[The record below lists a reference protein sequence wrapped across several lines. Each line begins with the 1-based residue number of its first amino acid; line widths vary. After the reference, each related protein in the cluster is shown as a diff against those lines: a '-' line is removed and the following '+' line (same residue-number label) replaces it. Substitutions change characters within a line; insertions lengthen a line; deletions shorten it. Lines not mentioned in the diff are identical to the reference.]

1 MSPVRKCNL
10 KECQPVR
17 IISWRSNLKKTM
29 GKGSCWPLPFSFHIL
44 SLFPTP
50 SSSSS
55 SYFPSSFLLNH
66 PKQLLQSSYY
76 LIIMFFTALWHSTF
90 SISLPEYFITSM
102 LPHCSVPS
110 THIMWLPCITE
121 NETACLITEIISE
134 YTGTW
139 VVNNSQKRQRRFQVP
154 GQGKG
159 RELPLGRWQLYP
171 GQKGSLVS
179 LIIDLEFLL
188 RATEYIRAL
197 PRVMVGIP

>member
-1 MSPVRKCNL
+1 MPACPNYFL
-10 KECQPVR
+10 EEQPQENNGKR
-17 IISWRSNLKKTM
+17 IVLTPSLLLPYSQ
-29 GKGSCWPLPFSFHIL
+29 PLPNPFLFFLLLFSLLFSFK
-44 SLFPTP
+44 PPKTATAV
-50 SSSSS
+50 
-55 SYFPSSFLLNH
+55 LLL
-66 PKQLLQSSYY
+66 PYY
-76 LIIMFFTALWHSTF
+76 YVFYCSVATF
-90 SISLPEYFITSM
+90 SISRAEYLTTSM

-179 LIIDLEFLL
+179 LITDLEFLL
-188 RATEYIRAL
+188 RATEYIHAL
-197 PRVMVGIP
+197 PRVTVSVP

>member
-1 MSPVRKCNL
+1 MFPVRKCNL
-10 KECQPVR
+10 KACQPVR

-29 GKGSCWPLPFSFHIL
+29 GKGLCWPLPFSFHIL

-66 PKQLLQSSYY
+66 PNRLLQSSYY

-90 SISLPEYFITSM
+90 SISLPEYFTTSM
-102 LPHCSVPS
+102 LPHCWPLN
-110 THIMWLPCITE
+110 THYA
-121 NETACLITEIISE
+121 TALHKREWNCLITEIISE

-139 VVNNSQKRQRRFQVP
+139 VVNNSQKRQRRSQVP

-159 RELPLGRWQLYP
+159 RELPLGSWQLYP

-179 LIIDLEFLL
+179 LITDLEFLL
-188 RATEYIRAL
+188 RATEHFRAL
-197 PRVMVGIP
+197 PRVTVSSL

>member
-1 MSPVRKCNL
+1 MPACPNYFL
-10 KECQPVR
+10 EEQPQENNGKR
-17 IISWRSNLKKTM
+17 IMLTPSLLLPYSQ
-29 GKGSCWPLPFSFHIL
+29 PLPNPFLFFLLVFSL
-44 SLFPTP
+44 LFTFKPPKTATAVLLLP
-50 SSSSS
+50 YYYVFYCSVALNLFN
-55 SYFPSSFLLNH
+55 FPSWILHYKHVVS
-66 PKQLLQSSYY
+66 
-76 LIIMFFTALWHSTF
+76 
-90 SISLPEYFITSM
+90 
-102 LPHCSVPS
+102 HCSVPS
-110 THIMWLPCITE
+110 THIMWLLCITE

-179 LIIDLEFLL
+179 LITDLEFLL

-197 PRVMVGIP
+197 PRVMVSVP

>member
-1 MSPVRKCNL
+1 MPACPNYFL
-10 KECQPVR
+10 EEQPQENNGKR
-17 IISWRSNLKKTM
+17 IMLTPSLLLPYSQ
-29 GKGSCWPLPFSFHIL
+29 PLPNPFLFFLLLFSLLFSFK
-44 SLFPTP
+44 PPKTATAV
-50 SSSSS
+50 
-55 SYFPSSFLLNH
+55 LLL
-66 PKQLLQSSYY
+66 PYY
-76 LIIMFFTALWHSTF
+76 YVFYCSVATF
-90 SISLPEYFITSM
+90 SISHPEYLTTSM

-179 LIIDLEFLL
+179 LITDLEFVL
-188 RATEYIRAL
+188 RATEYIHAL
-197 PRVMVGIP
+197 PRVTVSVP

>member
-1 MSPVRKCNL
+1 MFPVRKCNL
-10 KECQPVR
+10 KACQPVR

-29 GKGSCWPLPFSFHIL
+29 GKGLCWPLPFSFHIL

-66 PKQLLQSSYY
+66 PNQLLQSSYY

-90 SISLPEYFITSM
+90 SISLPEYFTTSM
-102 LPHCSVPS
+102 LPHCWPLN
-110 THIMWLPCITE
+110 THYA
-121 NETACLITEIISE
+121 TALHKREWNCLITEIISE

-139 VVNNSQKRQRRFQVP
+139 VVNNSQKRQRRSQVP
-154 GQGKG
+154 GPGKG
-159 RELPLGRWQLYP
+159 RELPLGSWQLYP

-179 LIIDLEFLL
+179 LITDLEFLL
-188 RATEYIRAL
+188 RATEHFRAL
-197 PRVMVGIP
+197 PRVTVSSL